1 MQIGFGRSRTVFGA
15 EYGYLKSLQA
25 DDLELY
31 QRLHVFL
38 VKQNGNPLAN
48 IQSCGTGGPI
58 DLVDGAPRCRR
69 QEDLSVA
76 DPSAG

>member
-1 MQIGFGRSRTVFGA
+1 MIWS
-15 EYGYLKSLQA
+15 
-25 DDLELY
+25 Y
-31 QRLHVFL
+31 QRLQLQHVFL

-48 IQSCGTGGPI
+48 IQSCGTGGAPRGI
-58 DLVDGAPRCRR
+58 DLVDGAFCDCRR